1 MRKKCIVVTNPM
13 VTCDRSPEVSLNKFL
28 RVLSPVYQE
37 FIVLSGN
44 IVVDA
49 DLLHIHLIDCPL
61 RRGKTRW
68 QRIIAIFL
76 YQLRLACHV
85 LKHAE
90 RGMPV
95 CFWVADKMLLPYWAA
110 KLKRADLRFFLYGN
124 VTKEGSAGFLR
135 SMSGRLITYLANHAD
150 SVCVESPGVL
160 EEWGKDI
167 VPRRVRLL
175 HLYTEMGVPS
185 PISQRQKVV
194 GMLCRLS
201 AGKHAQESIEAFVRF
216 HQQHSD
222 YRLEIIGSGE
232 QEQACRALIA
242 RCGAE
247 SYIHMTGWID
257 HHRLGAYTAK
267 WKYLLFPTDAEGM
280 PNSVIEMMGQ
290 GIPAIASPVG
300 GLRDLIRH
308 GENGWLLKGTTPD
321 EILHDL
327 STVIRDQENYAPVAQ
342 AARRTIAS
350 QFSLQHAQENA
361 LRSMTAP

>member
-1 MRKKCIVVTNPM
+1 MSKKCIIITNPM

-28 RVLSPVYQE
+28 RVLSPLYQE

-44 IVVDA
+44 IVIDA
-49 DLLHIHLIDCPL
+49 DLQHIHLIDCPL
-61 RRGKTRW
+61 RRGKSRW
-68 QRIIAIFL
+68 QRITAIFL

-90 RGMPV
+90 RGVPI

-110 KLKRADLRFFLYGN
+110 KFKRADLRYFLYGN
-124 VTKEGSAGFLR
+124 VSKEGSASFLR
-135 SMSGRLITYLANHAD
+135 SLSGRLITYLANHAD

-160 EEWGKDI
+160 KEWGSDI

-175 HLYTEMGVPS
+175 HLYTEMGVPA
-185 PISQRQKVV
+185 PIAQRQNVV

-201 AGKHAQESIEAFVRF
+201 EGKHALESIEAFVRF
-216 HQQHSD
+216 HQQYSE
-222 YRLEIIGSGE
+222 YQLEIIGSGE

-242 RCGAE
+242 RCSAE

-257 HHRLGAYTAK
+257 HHRLGEYTAK

-300 GLRDLIRH
+300 GLCDLIRH

-321 EILHDL
+321 EILHAL
-327 STVIRDQENYAPVAQ
+327 STVLTDQENYASVAQ
-342 AARRTIAS
+342 AARRTIES
-350 QFSLQHAQENA
+350 QFSLHNAQENA